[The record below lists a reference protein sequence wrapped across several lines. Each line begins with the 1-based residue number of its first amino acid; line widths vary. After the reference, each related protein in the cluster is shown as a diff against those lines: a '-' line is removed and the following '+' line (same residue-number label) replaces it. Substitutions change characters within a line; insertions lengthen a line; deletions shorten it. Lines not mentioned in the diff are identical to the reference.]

1 MDLTN
6 VSVFF
11 SYVCPFAFVHFDDCL
26 AVPIFLAIEMHS
38 VIVRCQSVHKQ
49 SVWIL
54 ILSDKSCNTAEAWRV
69 FQRCAS
75 ENSPFTLLHQLWSLY
90 GPLLSSRN
98 PWLSPKKSWKCFW
111 SLPLTTPPP
120 PPKKKKSCFPGP
132 VLTAAQFIFATLT
145 ESCSDEISPRRL
157 EQVCCICMCVCARA
171 CACVCVCF
179 V

>member
-111 SLPLTTPPP
+111 SLPLTTPPHP
-120 PPKKKKSCFPGP
+120 QKKKNPVSQAPFSQLPSLFLLHSQSLVQTKSVPGDWSKS
-132 VLTAAQFIFATLT
+132 VVF
-145 ESCSDEISPRRL
+145 
-157 EQVCCICMCVCARA
+157 VCVCVRTHAH
-171 CACVCVCF
+171 VCVCF